1 MDVDT
6 TLLMQFLFWIAGGV
20 GAGAVTYYL
29 FENVPQLA
37 LLSPKLKRYASLAL
51 SAVVAM
57 GAFAAAVGLGYF
69 DTPLGAQG
77 WLEALFAVG
86 FVAVGGSQVIHGMRK
101 LGNADS

>member
-1 MDVDT
+1 
-6 TLLMQFLFWIAGGV
+6 MQFLFWLAGGI

-37 LLSPKLKRYASLAL
+37 DLAPKLKRYGSLAL

-57 GAFAAAVGLGYF
+57 AAFAAAVGLGYF
-69 DTPLGAQG
+69 DAPVGAQG

-86 FVAVGGSQVIHGMRK
+86 FVAVGGSQVIHGSRK
-101 LGNADS
+101 LPNGSD